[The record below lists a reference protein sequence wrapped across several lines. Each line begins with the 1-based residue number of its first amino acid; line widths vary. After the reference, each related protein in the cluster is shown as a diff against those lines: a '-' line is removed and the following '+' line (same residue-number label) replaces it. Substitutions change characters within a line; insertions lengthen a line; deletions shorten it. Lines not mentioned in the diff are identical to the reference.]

1 MHVLK
6 RSLWLSW
13 GEGLERAKGG
23 STESVRRL
31 WSRGEMMG
39 VWTKVSKVEVA
50 RKDGNHQQVSFSLR
64 GKAHSLS
71 VAGEAVCPV
80 ASPLLPPPLQPCWPP
95 RPSVNKPGVNPP
107 FVLDVPSD
115 IRKAGINMVS
125 APPPGVLIKR
135 HLIRK
140 FFHDRLV

>member
-1 MHVLK
+1 MRVLK

-31 WSRGEMMG
+31 WTRGEMMG
-39 VWTKVSKVEVA
+39 VWTRVSKVEVA

-71 VAGEAVCPV
+71 VAGEAVCAVVP
-80 ASPLLPPPLQPCWPP
+80 SLLPPPLQMHWPP
-95 RPSVNKPGVNPP
+95 RSSVNKPGVNLP

-115 IRKAGINMVS
+115 IRKAGNNMVF
-125 APPPGVLIKR
+125 PPGVLIKR

-140 FFHDRLV
+140 FFPDRLG